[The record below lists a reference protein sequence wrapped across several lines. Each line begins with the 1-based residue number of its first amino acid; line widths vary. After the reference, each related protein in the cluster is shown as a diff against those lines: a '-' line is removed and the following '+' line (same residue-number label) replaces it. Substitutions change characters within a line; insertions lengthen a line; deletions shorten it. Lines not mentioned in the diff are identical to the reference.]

1 MTRPD
6 FCPKKLTPGEQI
18 SMPHVL
24 QTAGRVLMLAF
35 LAGAAI
41 ADLAVPALAQ
51 TRQYSADQIQAGYR
65 LYGEQCQI
73 CHSAT
78 GDGIAGI
85 NLSRQQFHTV
95 VSDDDI
101 RRMIGSGN
109 PQGMPPFVFR
119 PEELDDL
126 VAFIRSGLD
135 PGGVSFALGDVA
147 RGKASFDANGC
158 ASCHRVL
165 GSGARTAPDLTDIGF
180 VRRPGQI
187 LTSLTD
193 PGKATMPINRPVTLV
208 TRDGRTIT
216 GRRYNEDTF
225 IIQLIDSQERLITIA
240 KSDVRRYTVGQ
251 ETAMPSYRGK
261 LADSEL
267 ADLLA
272 YLVSLKG

>member
-1 MTRPD
+1 
-6 FCPKKLTPGEQI
+6 
-18 SMPHVL
+18 MPLALPTVW
-24 QTAGRVLMLAF
+24 RVLLLFF
-35 LAGAAI
+35 LAGAAF
-41 ADLAVPALAQ
+41 AVLTEPASAQ
-51 TRQYSADQIQAGYR
+51 GRQYSADQIQAGSR
-65 LYGEQCQI
+65 LYTSQCQI

-101 RRMIGSGN
+101 RRMITSGN
-109 PQGMPPFVFR
+109 PQGMPPFVFES
-119 PEELDDL
+119 EELDGL

-135 PGGVSFALGDVA
+135 PSGVTFTLGDAA
-147 RGKASFDANGC
+147 RGKAIFDGNGC
-158 ASCHRVL
+158 ESCHRVM
-165 GSGARTAPDLTDIGF
+165 GGGARTAPDLTDIGF

-193 PGKATMPINRPVTLV
+193 PGKATMPINRPVTLI

-225 IIQLIDSQERLITIA
+225 IIQLIDSQEKLISIA
-240 KSDVRRYTVGQ
+240 KSDIRRYTVGQ
-251 ETAMPSYRGK
+251 ESAMPSYRGK
-261 LADSEL
+261 LTDGEL